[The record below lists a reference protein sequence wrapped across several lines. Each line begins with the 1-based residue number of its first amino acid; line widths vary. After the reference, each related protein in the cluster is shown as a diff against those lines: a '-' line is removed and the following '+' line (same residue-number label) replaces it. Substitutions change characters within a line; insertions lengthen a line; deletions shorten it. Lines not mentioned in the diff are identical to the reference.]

1 MMKSGELIEGK
12 YSIKYLLSYGGMS
25 EVYLAQDGFGSKVAI
40 KRLLPKFSYDQD
52 LKTLFFKEAEILK
65 SLRHENIIGFIDFLN
80 TKHGWL
86 LITPMIFGINLSTL
100 IDYYKNAAILNKQN
114 IAISVGLQVCEA
126 LSYLDYKGFMHGD
139 ISPDNIMINESGL
152 VKLIDFGLASKNK
165 ENFYINTNLVR
176 GKLNFMSPELIK
188 GEEFD
193 FKSDMFS
200 LGITLLSI
208 CHGKTINNY
217 LKNQNLLEILNI
229 DNLNFKNI
237 LIKLTKKD
245 KNERFKNYKD
255 LIKEIRNICD
265 INNIKKSQIILKKY
279 LKDKNLL
286 TSSNKK
292 IYKKLNLRYLAMIFI
307 FLFVIFS
314 LIIIN
319 KKYSYYNLNNLMTNN
334 IKEEQK
340 NDKENDHIK
349 EIPKKINQ
357 MDNGFLNL
365 STKPWANV
373 FIDDQFL
380 GVTPLKK
387 FSLPVGE
394 YLLKLSNPELSI
406 VKIKLIK
413 ILSNQHLNL
422 RVNLNNEDL

>member
-1 MMKSGELIEGK
+1 MIKSGELLGEK

-25 EVYLAQDGFGSKVAI
+25 EVYLAEDNFGSKVAI

-52 LKTLFFKEAEILK
+52 LKTLFFKEAKILK
-65 SLRHENIIGFIDFLN
+65 SLKHENIIGFIDFLD

-86 LITPMIFGINLSTL
+86 LVTPMIFGINLSTL

-165 ENFYINTNLVR
+165 ENLYINTNLVR
-176 GKLNFMSPELIK
+176 GKINFMSPELIK

-200 LGITLLSI
+200 LGITLLTI
-208 CHGKTINNY
+208 YHGKTINNY
-217 LKNQNLLEILNI
+217 LKNQNLFDLLNI
-229 DNLNFKNI
+229 DNINFKNI
-237 LIKLTKKD
+237 LKKLTNIS
-245 KNERFKNYKD
+245 KNERFENYQD
-255 LIKEIRNICD
+255 LNKAIKSICD
-265 INNIKKSQIILKKY
+265 IDNIKKSKSFLKKY

-286 TSSNKK
+286 ISYNKK
-292 IYKKLNLRYLAMIFI
+292 IYKKLNLKYVAIIFI
-307 FLFVIFS
+307 FLLFIIS
-314 LIIIN
+314 LILFN
-319 KKYSYYNLNNLMTNN
+319 KKFSYNNLNDLIVNN

-340 NDKENDHIK
+340 ISKEDNYIQ
-349 EIPKKINQ
+349 EIPKKTNK
-357 MDNGFLNL
+357 MANGFLNL

-373 FIDDQFL
+373 FINDQFL

-394 YLLKLSNPELSI
+394 YLLKLSNADLSI

-413 ILSNQHLNL
+413 ILANQHLNL
-422 RVNLNNEDL
+422 KVNLNNEGL